1 MAEKV
6 TIKKYS
12 NRRLYDTEKNAYVT
26 LQEVADLI
34 KEGRQVEVVDAQSGE
49 YVTSFILTQI
59 VLEEAKKKNLLLP
72 VPLLHLIIRYGET
85 TLNEFFDK
93 YLQQVL
99 QNYITY
105 KSTVDDQF
113 AKWLNLGT
121 DIAKEA
127 KKSFAPLAPFP
138 SYDEIFGVFSPRT
151 EKEEKTRAKKKK

>member
-1 MAEKV
+1 MSEKV

-34 KEGRQVEVVDAQSGE
+34 KEGRKVEVVDAQSGE
-49 YVTSFILTQI
+49 DVTSFILTQI
-59 VLEEAKKKNLLLP
+59 ILEEARKKNLLLP
-72 VPLLHLIIRYGET
+72 VPLLHLIIQYGET
-85 TLNEFFDK
+85 ILNEFFDK

-121 DIAKEA
+121 DIATEA
-127 KKSFAPLAPFP
+127 KKSFTPAAPFP
-138 SYDEIFGVFSPRT
+138 PYDAMFGAFSPRT
-151 EKEEKTRAKKKK
+151 EKEEKTKTKKRK